1 MPALLHKRGGV
12 FTRCFAPHCIC
23 KPMKSDSD
31 LYSFLRSKDFVEDE
45 NVADEAASEADSAED
60 DADGASPSAP
70 VSSSDAASA
79 PAASSSSHAPA
90 SELDFDDPDLI
101 QKLHRYS
108 DDELDRANFGI
119 VRVDDE
125 GTVLFYNKHEAEN
138 AGVRPE
144 DARGKNFFTGV
155 APCSNNRIFRGR
167 FKKGMMK
174 GTLDEAFTYTF
185 TYKMSPTLVDIR
197 MLRDEQAN
205 NWIVIRFRYTQS

>member
-1 MPALLHKRGGV
+1 MPALLHKRCCV
-12 FTRCFAPHCIC
+12 FTRCFAPHCIR

-45 NVADEAASEADSAED
+45 NTADEAASEADSSED
-60 DADGASPSAP
+60 NASSDAPA
-70 VSSSDAASA
+70 SSSDAA
-79 PAASSSSHAPA
+79 PATARASSPHEPA

-101 QKLHRYS
+101 
-108 DDELDRANFGI
+108 DELDRANFGI

-197 MLRDEQAN
+197 MLRDEEAN